1 MSARA
6 DIAKQLKIHLSGLHG
21 LPRSFAAT
29 EVADDIKAEAPAI
42 ESLAYEASN
51 CRKCRLC
58 ETRKSVVFGVG
69 NTTRPPIAFV
79 GEGPGAD
86 EDRQGE
92 PFVGR
97 AGALLTAAITKGLNL
112 RREDVYICNV
122 VKCRPPENRTPLP
135 DEVIRRIRLAFRA
148 SGRQLRKNKTGQ
160 YPTLNAITRFFNYL
174 ICGQKSGTRR
184 ASRDLLVKM
193 GLPKK
198 TKELDSILSVL
209 TQHGILHKGG
219 YLSGQKSR
227 QWILDR
233 SVVSAI
239 KTARPC
245 DGIRSRP
252 DI

>member
-21 LPRSFAAT
+21 LPRGFAAT

-135 DEVIRRIRLAFRA
+135 DEVESCLPFLF
-148 SGRQLRKNKTGQ
+148 GQLRAIRPQTIITLGAPAQKALTGDRGGITKIRGTWQ
-160 YPTLNAITRFFNYL
+160 EWEGVPLMPTFHPAYILRNAEAKRPFWD
-174 ICGQKSGTRR
+174 
-184 ASRDLLVKM
+184 DLREVMRHL
-193 GLPKK
+193 
-198 TKELDSILSVL
+198 
-209 TQHGILHKGG
+209 GIEA
-219 YLSGQKSR
+219 Q
-227 QWILDR
+227 
-233 SVVSAI
+233 
-239 KTARPC
+239 
-245 DGIRSRP
+245 
-252 DI
+252 